1 MASVYIFIE
10 PLFGDLI
17 ENTIPNFESARYV
30 YPFLDPGNYERETLG
45 LIAFN
50 LGLLAPLFTV
60 FSYLLL
66 YLKQKINTKIHN

>member
-10 PLFGDLI
+10 PVLGDLI
-17 ENTIPNFESARYV
+17 ENTIPNLQSARYV

-50 LGLLAPLFTV
+50 LGLLAPIFTL

-66 YLKQKINTKIHN
+66 YLKQKIYHKIYQ